1 MLSKKTKYAIKALI
15 LLGKNKPDSPMHIA
29 EIAERE
35 KIPKKYLE
43 SILGELRNAG
53 FLYSRKGSG
62 GGYVLGKPPEEI
74 LLVHVLRLTDGPIAM
89 VSCASMNYYHKCDE
103 CIDEAT
109 CGIKQIF
116 IGIRNASLKILT
128 ETSIADLI
136 KKEGALENNL
146 LVQAS
151 EVGPF

>member
-1 MLSKKTKYAIKALI
+1 MLSKKTKYAIKALV
-15 LLGKNKPDSPMHIA
+15 LLGKNKADSPMHIA
-29 EIAERE
+29 EIAEKE
-35 KIPKKYLE
+35 NIPKKYLE

-74 LLVHVLRLTDGPIAM
+74 LLVQILRLTDGPIAM

-109 CGIKQIF
+109 CGIKQTF
-116 IGIRNASLKILT
+116 IKIRDASLKILT
-128 ETSIADLI
+128 DTSIADLI
-136 KKEGALENNL
+136 KKEGALEKNL
-146 LVQAS
+146 LLKAS
-151 EVGPF
+151 EIGPF